1 MEKVV
6 ALSVAAL
13 LAASMS
19 AEASNPCDR
28 YGSGNRKGTHAR
40 ILARDNDSDQSWK
53 YVEGWSEAAGK
64 TYDKDKTQF
73 DLKNKYDEVWE
84 AKLSESEND
93 VLVIAV
99 FEGASKITCTA
110 KFDISD
116 GLGEFLS
123 ASCKDEDNNDYDGVV
138 CSRDYGSGKKRFNI
152 HYSFE

>member
-1 MEKVV
+1 MQKVV

-19 AEASNPCDR
+19 AEASNPCDKEGR
-28 YGSGNRKGTHAR
+28 GDRKGTHAR
-40 ILARDNDSDQSWK
+40 ILARDNDSDQAWK

-64 TYDKDKTQF
+64 TKDKDKSQF

-84 AKLSESEND
+84 AKLSDSEKD
-93 VLVIAV
+93 VLVVAV

-110 KFDISD
+110 KFSVGD

-123 ASCKDEDNNDYDGVV
+123 AGCKDENNKDYDGVA

-152 HYSFE
+152 HYSFD